1 MDELGVAL
9 IGAGFMGRAHSQAYE
24 IAQTGAGADGRF
36 RFRREIVVEADE
48 SRAAAAAADLGWGRG
63 ATSWPEA
70 VEDPSIDIVDIC
82 VPPELHAEIA
92 MVALEHGKHVFCE
105 KPLANDLATAERMS
119 RAAADADVVT
129 QVGFNYRNAPA
140 VSFARQLLDGGRLGR
155 PLMFRGQYL
164 QDAAFGADPNR
175 WRATRATGGSGMVSD
190 IGSHVIDVGEL
201 LFGDIVR
208 VSGLVRAIADDTSNG
223 WLAEADRR
231 SERRLDDAG
240 AWIAEFDN
248 GAIGAFSVN
257 AYSSGRK
264 NELSFAFD
272 GSLGAVEFNWN
283 RREEFRVSYV
293 DEPADHQGF
302 RAIHTNDQHPGGWWR
317 LAGLGTGYVDVM
329 AIQFQD
335 FATAILDGR
344 PSAPDFATAARVQR
358 IVAAVRHSAETGE
371 WVDVADP
378 DLADAE
384 AALDAP

>member
-24 IAQTGAGADGRF
+24 IAHTGAGADGRF
-36 RFRREIVVEADE
+36 RFRREVVVEADE
-48 SRAAAAAADLGWGRG
+48 SRAASAAADLGWERCT
-63 ATSWPEA
+63 TSWRTV

-82 VPPELHAEIA
+82 VPPGLHAEIA
-92 MVALEHGKHVFCE
+92 MAALEHGKHVFCE
-105 KPLANDLATAERMS
+105 KPIANDLATAERMS
-119 RAAADADVVT
+119 RAAAGADAVT
-129 QVGFNYRNAPA
+129 QVGFNYRNTPA
-140 VSFARQLLDGGRLGR
+140 VSFARELLDGGRLGH

-175 WRATRATGGSGMVSD
+175 WRATRATGGSGMLAD
-190 IGSHVIDVGEL
+190 IGSHVIDVAEL

-208 VSGLVRAIADDTSNG
+208 VSGLVRAIADDTSGG

-240 AWIAEFDN
+240 AWIAEFGN
-248 GAIGAFSVN
+248 GAIGAFSIN
-257 AYSSGRK
+257 AYSSGRN

-293 DEPADHQGF
+293 DEPADHRGF
-302 RAIHTNDQHPGGWWR
+302 RTIHTNDNHPGGWWR
-317 LAGLGTGYVDVM
+317 LAGLGTGYIDVM

-335 FATAILDGR
+335 FARAILDGC
-344 PSAPDFATAARVQR
+344 PSAPDFASAARVQR
-358 IVAAVRHSAETGE
+358 IVAAVRHSAETGR
-371 WVDVADP
+371 WVDPTDP
-378 DLADAE
+378 HLADADT
-384 AALDAP
+384 AFDAL